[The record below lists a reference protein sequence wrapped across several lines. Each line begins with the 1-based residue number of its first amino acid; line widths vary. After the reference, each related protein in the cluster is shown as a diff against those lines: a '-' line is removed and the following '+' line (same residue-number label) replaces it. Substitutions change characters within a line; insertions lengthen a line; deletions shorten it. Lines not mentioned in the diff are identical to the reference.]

1 MGKSL
6 FRSRIP
12 PPVRRVEHPSQVELP
27 PWPPGFVPPIQ
38 PVNLRRRTKEPPPR
52 RPAIPA
58 MLRLPLFH
66 ALLSFICLALLPPRP
81 LSIPVA
87 LGLAFA
93 IVLYIQILAYRAG
106 YRLDA

>member
-1 MGKSL
+1 
-6 FRSRIP
+6 
-12 PPVRRVEHPSQVELP
+12 
-27 PWPPGFVPPIQ
+27 
-38 PVNLRRRTKEPPPR
+38 
-52 RPAIPA
+52 